1 MSARL
6 SMQISMQKYIPM
18 IGKLSLVLG
27 ATALLNACSYFESD
41 KKTIIEGDRISILQL
56 QKQLVPE
63 DIAGSENMYLPP
75 AWQNEF
81 WPQSGGYPNHAMHNL
96 SFKYEGNAP
105 QRLWAANIGRGTSN
119 KLPLSIS
126 PVIFEGRLFAMDTA
140 HNLTAL
146 STTDGKELWQVN
158 LKPEDEDEN
167 VTGGGVAVSNNVVY
181 ATSGFS
187 QFHALNAENGEE
199 LWSVELPAPARS
211 APTVIAD
218 RAFIITADSRL
229 ISMSAKT
236 GEIFWE
242 YQGISE
248 MTGLTGTASPAAD
261 SDIVVPAF
269 SSGELYALRI
279 ENGSVAWSDNLSPVR
294 RYSGMDDLVEIRGMP
309 VIAREVVIAISFGGR
324 MVAIDTRSGN
334 RVWSRSIGGSETP
347 WIAGD
352 YVYVITSDSELVAL
366 SRLSGQVVWV
376 QALPAYE
383 NVEDRKNAIIWRG
396 PIMAS
401 NSLIITGT
409 DGTIRH
415 FDPKTGEDTGR
426 WDTKESIA
434 MPPIVAGETLYLTT
448 NSGKVLAYK

>member
-1 MSARL
+1 MPIRL
-6 SMQISMQKYIPM
+6 SIQKYIPTL
-18 IGKLSLVLG
+18 GKISLILG
-27 ATALLNACSYFESD
+27 ATAALSACSYFESD

-56 QKQLVPE
+56 EKQLVPE
-63 DIAGSENMYLPP
+63 DIAGRENMYLPP

-96 SFKYEGNAP
+96 SFKYNGGTPE
-105 QRLWAANIGRGTSN
+105 RLWAANIGRGTSN

-140 HNLTAL
+140 HTL
-146 STTDGKELWQVN
+146 SAISTETGKQLWQIN
-158 LKPEDEDEN
+158 LKPEEEDEN
-167 VTGGGVAVSNNVVY
+167 VTGGGISVSNNTVY
-181 ATSGFS
+181 ATSGFN
-187 QFHALNAENGEE
+187 QFHALNAEDGNEI
-199 LWSVELPAPARS
+199 WSVELPAPARS

-218 RAFIITADSRL
+218 RAFVITADSRL
-229 ISMSAKT
+229 ISLSAKT
-236 GEIFWE
+236 GEILWE

-324 MVAIDTRSGN
+324 MVAIDTRSGS

-376 QALPAYE
+376 KALPAYKDL
-383 NVEDRKNAIIWRG
+383 EDRKDAIIWRG

-401 NSLIITGT
+401 DVLITAGS
-409 DGTIRH
+409 DGTVRH
-415 FDPKTGEDTGR
+415 FDPKTGEDIGR
-426 WDTKESIA
+426 WDAKESIA
-434 MPPIVAGETLYLTT
+434 MPPIIAGETLYLTT